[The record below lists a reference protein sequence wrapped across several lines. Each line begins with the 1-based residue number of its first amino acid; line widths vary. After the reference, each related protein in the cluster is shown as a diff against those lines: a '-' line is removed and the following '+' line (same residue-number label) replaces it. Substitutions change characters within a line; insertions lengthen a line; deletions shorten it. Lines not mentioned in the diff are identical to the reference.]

1 MIGTLLNFATI
12 VVGGALGV
20 LLGSRFSHN
29 LRETVMRA
37 LGLVTLILGIQMGL
51 QTTSVMIVLGSLLVG
66 GLIGELLNIE
76 GRLSRL
82 GTWLEARLSRVRA
95 AQTPADGAAS
105 PAADG
110 SARFV
115 RGFVAASLLFC
126 TGPMAILGSFQ
137 DRLSGDFRLLAIKA
151 AMDGFATLALAST
164 LGVGAAFSA
173 LPVLVYQGGLSLLA
187 GLASNIL
194 TPPMIT
200 EITAVGGVML
210 IALSISVL
218 LEVKPIRVGN
228 FLPALAIAPLIVWVA
243 SLF

>member
-20 LLGSRFSHN
+20 LLGSRFSPN
-29 LRETVMRA
+29 LRETVMRG

-51 QTTSVMIVLGSLLVG
+51 QTASIMIVLGSLLVG

-76 GRLSRL
+76 GRLARL
-82 GTWLEARLSRVRA
+82 GGWLEARLSRVRA
-95 AQTPADGAAS
+95 AKAPAEGAGS
-105 PAADG
+105 SAAEG

-137 DRLSGDFRLLAIKA
+137 DGLSGDFRLLAIKA

-164 LGVGAAFSA
+164 LGIGAAFSA
-173 LPVLVYQGGLSLLA
+173 LPVLVYQGSLSLLA
-187 GLASNIL
+187 GLASNLL

-200 EITAVGGVML
+200 EITATGGVML
-210 IALSISVL
+210 IALSLSVL
-218 LEVKPIRVGN
+218 LEIKPIRVGN
-228 FLPALAIAPLIVWVA
+228 FLPALVIAPLIVWVV